1 MEETERPEG
10 RGAAKE
16 KEEKGTELFYM
27 LQSLGI
33 AVSAMILLFTFVVR
47 VNQVKGHSMDNTL
60 QPQEL
65 LLVWHLGYTPKAG
78 DIVIVNRPNVDILEG
93 EAIVKR
99 VIAVGGQTVDID
111 YGAGIVYVDGVPLY
125 QRDHVS
131 ARQPLYAADPLRHPG
146 GVGLRHGGQPEQLH
160 RQPERGRGPRGGAVH
175 PGPRGAGP
183 VAPVQGRY
191 TLRRR
196 KPAPDA
202 ASMRRGLC
210 IRETLWKDRAASGGT
225 A

>member
-16 KEEKGTELFYM
+16 KEEKGAELFYM
-27 LQSLGI
+27 LQSLVI

-111 YGAGIVYVDGVPLY
+111 YGAGIVYVDGVPLDEPY
-125 QRDHVS
+125 IKETMY
-131 ARQPLYAADPLRHPG
+131 LPG
-146 GVGLRHGGQPEQLH
+146 SPYMQQTHFDIPEGSVFVMGDN
-160 RQPERGRGPRGGAVH
+160 RNNSTDSRNEAV
-175 PGPRGAGP
+175 GP
-183 VAPVQGRY
+183 VEERFILGHAV
-191 TLRRR
+191 L
-196 KPAPDA
+196 
-202 ASMRRGLC
+202 GLWP
-210 IRETLWKDRAASGGT
+210 LSKLGAL
-225 A
+225 

>member
-10 RGAAKE
+10 CGAAKE

-27 LQSLGI
+27 LQSLVI

-78 DIVIVNRPNVDILEG
+78 DIVIVNRPNVDILGG

-111 YGAGIVYVDGVPLY
+111 YGAGIVYVDGVPLDEPY
-125 QRDHVS
+125 IKETMY
-131 ARQPLYAADPLRHPG
+131 LPG
-146 GVGLRHGGQPEQLH
+146 SPYMQQTHFDIPEGSVFVMGDN
-160 RQPERGRGPRGGAVH
+160 RNNSTDSRNEAV
-175 PGPRGAGP
+175 GP
-183 VAPVQGRY
+183 VEERFILGHAV
-191 TLRRR
+191 L
-196 KPAPDA
+196 
-202 ASMRRGLC
+202 GLWP
-210 IRETLWKDRAASGGT
+210 LSKLGAL
-225 A
+225 

>member
-1 MEETERPEG
+1 MEEAERPEG

-27 LQSLGI
+27 LQSLVI

-111 YGAGIVYVDGVPLY
+111 YGAGIVYVDGVPLDEPY
-125 QRDHVS
+125 IKETMY
-131 ARQPLYAADPLRHPG
+131 LPG
-146 GVGLRHGGQPEQLH
+146 SPYMQQTHFDIPEGSVFVMGDN
-160 RQPERGRGPRGGAVH
+160 RNNSTDSRNEAV
-175 PGPRGAGP
+175 GP
-183 VAPVQGRY
+183 VEERFILGHAV
-191 TLRRR
+191 L
-196 KPAPDA
+196 
-202 ASMRRGLC
+202 GLWP
-210 IRETLWKDRAASGGT
+210 LSKLGAL
-225 A
+225 

>member
-27 LQSLGI
+27 LQSLVI

-65 LLVWHLGYTPKAG
+65 LLVWNLGYTPKAG
-78 DIVIVNRPNVDILEG
+78 DIVIVNRPNVDILGG

-111 YGAGIVYVDGVPLY
+111 YGAGIVYVDGVALDEPYIKETMYL
-125 QRDHVS
+125 
-131 ARQPLYAADPLRHPG
+131 PG
-146 GVGLRHGGQPEQLH
+146 SPYMQQTHFDIPEGSVFVMGDN
-160 RQPERGRGPRGGAVH
+160 RNNSTDSRNEAV
-175 PGPRGAGP
+175 GP
-183 VAPVQGRY
+183 VEERFILGHAV
-191 TLRRR
+191 L
-196 KPAPDA
+196 
-202 ASMRRGLC
+202 GLWP
-210 IRETLWKDRAASGGT
+210 LSKLGAL
-225 A
+225 

>member
-27 LQSLGI
+27 LQSLVI

-78 DIVIVNRPNVDILEG
+78 DIVIVNRPNVDILGG

-99 VIAVGGQTVDID
+99 VIAVGGQAVDID
-111 YGAGIVYVDGVPLY
+111 YGSGTVYVDGVALDEPYIKETMYLPGSPY
-125 QRDHVS
+125 MQQTHFESPEGSVFVMGDNRNGSTDS
-131 ARQPLYAADPLRHPG
+131 RHEL
-146 GVGLRHGGQPEQLH
+146 V
-160 RQPERGRGPRGGAVH
+160 GAVDNSFVLGH
-175 PGPRGAGP
+175 AVFSFWPLSKAG
-183 VAPVQGRY
+183 
-191 TLRRR
+191 TL
-196 KPAPDA
+196 
-202 ASMRRGLC
+202 
-210 IRETLWKDRAASGGT
+210 
-225 A
+225 

>member
-27 LQSLGI
+27 LQSLVI

-78 DIVIVNRPNVDILEG
+78 DIVIVNRPNVDILGG

-111 YGAGIVYVDGVPLY
+111 YGAGIVYVDGVPLDEPY
-125 QRDHVS
+125 IKETMY
-131 ARQPLYAADPLRHPG
+131 LPG
-146 GVGLRHGGQPEQLH
+146 SPYMQQTHFDIPEGSVFVMGDN
-160 RQPERGRGPRGGAVH
+160 RNNSTDSRNEAV
-175 PGPRGAGP
+175 GP
-183 VAPVQGRY
+183 VEERFILGHAV
-191 TLRRR
+191 L
-196 KPAPDA
+196 
-202 ASMRRGLC
+202 GLWP
-210 IRETLWKDRAASGGT
+210 LSKLGAL
-225 A
+225 

>member
-27 LQSLGI
+27 LQSLVI
-33 AVSAMILLFTFVVR
+33 AVAAMILLFTFVVR

-111 YGAGIVYVDGVPLY
+111 YGSGTVYVDGVALDEPYIKETMYL
-125 QRDHVS
+125 
-131 ARQPLYAADPLRHPG
+131 PG
-146 GVGLRHGGQPEQLH
+146 SPYMQQTHFDIPEGSVFVMGDN
-160 RQPERGRGPRGGAVH
+160 RNNSTDSRNEAV
-175 PGPRGAGP
+175 GP
-183 VAPVQGRY
+183 VEERFILGHAV
-191 TLRRR
+191 L
-196 KPAPDA
+196 
-202 ASMRRGLC
+202 GLWP
-210 IRETLWKDRAASGGT
+210 LSKLGAL
-225 A
+225 

>member
-27 LQSLGI
+27 LQSLVI

-111 YGAGIVYVDGVPLY
+111 YGAGIVYVDGVPLDEPY
-125 QRDHVS
+125 IKETMY
-131 ARQPLYAADPLRHPG
+131 LPG
-146 GVGLRHGGQPEQLH
+146 SPYMQQTHFDIPEGSVFVMGDN
-160 RQPERGRGPRGGAVH
+160 RNNSTDSRNEAV
-175 PGPRGAGP
+175 GP
-183 VAPVQGRY
+183 VEERFILG
-191 TLRRR
+191 
-196 KPAPDA
+196 PAVL
-202 ASMRRGLC
+202 GLWP
-210 IRETLWKDRAASGGT
+210 LSKLGAL
-225 A
+225 

>member
-27 LQSLGI
+27 LQSLVI

-65 LLVWHLGYTPKAG
+65 LLVWHLGYTPNAG

-111 YGAGIVYVDGVPLY
+111 YGAGTVYVDGVPLDEPY
-125 QRDHVS
+125 IKETMY
-131 ARQPLYAADPLRHPG
+131 LPG
-146 GVGLRHGGQPEQLH
+146 SPYMQQTHFDIPEGSVFVMGDN
-160 RQPERGRGPRGGAVH
+160 RNNSTDSRNEAV
-175 PGPRGAGP
+175 GP
-183 VAPVQGRY
+183 VEERFILGHAV
-191 TLRRR
+191 L
-196 KPAPDA
+196 
-202 ASMRRGLC
+202 GLWP
-210 IRETLWKDRAASGGT
+210 LSKLGAL
-225 A
+225 

>member
-27 LQSLGI
+27 LQSLVI

-65 LLVWHLGYTPKAG
+65 LLVWNLGYTPKAG

-111 YGAGIVYVDGVPLY
+111 YGAGIVYVDGVPLDEPY
-125 QRDHVS
+125 IKETMY
-131 ARQPLYAADPLRHPG
+131 LPG
-146 GVGLRHGGQPEQLH
+146 SPYMQQTHFDIPEGSVFVMGDN
-160 RQPERGRGPRGGAVH
+160 RNNSTDSRNEAV
-175 PGPRGAGP
+175 GP
-183 VAPVQGRY
+183 VEERFILGHAV
-191 TLRRR
+191 L
-196 KPAPDA
+196 
-202 ASMRRGLC
+202 GLWP
-210 IRETLWKDRAASGGT
+210 LSKLGAL
-225 A
+225 

>member
-27 LQSLGI
+27 LQSLVV

-111 YGAGIVYVDGVPLY
+111 YGVGIVYVDGVPLDEPY
-125 QRDHVS
+125 IKETMY
-131 ARQPLYAADPLRHPG
+131 LPG
-146 GVGLRHGGQPEQLH
+146 SPYMQQTHFDIPEGSVFVMGDN
-160 RQPERGRGPRGGAVH
+160 RNNSTDSRNEAV
-175 PGPRGAGP
+175 GP
-183 VAPVQGRY
+183 VEERFILGHAV
-191 TLRRR
+191 L
-196 KPAPDA
+196 
-202 ASMRRGLC
+202 GLWP
-210 IRETLWKDRAASGGT
+210 LSKLGAL
-225 A
+225 

>member
-1 MEETERPEG
+1 MEETERAEG

-27 LQSLGI
+27 LQSLVI

-111 YGAGIVYVDGVPLY
+111 YGAGIVYVDGVPLDEPY
-125 QRDHVS
+125 IKETMY
-131 ARQPLYAADPLRHPG
+131 LPG
-146 GVGLRHGGQPEQLH
+146 SPYMQQTHFDIPEGSVFVMGDN
-160 RQPERGRGPRGGAVH
+160 RNNSTDSRNEAV
-175 PGPRGAGP
+175 GP
-183 VAPVQGRY
+183 VEERFILGHAV
-191 TLRRR
+191 L
-196 KPAPDA
+196 
-202 ASMRRGLC
+202 GLWP
-210 IRETLWKDRAASGGT
+210 LSKLGAL
-225 A
+225 

>member
-27 LQSLGI
+27 LQSLVI
-33 AVSAMILLFTFVVR
+33 AVAAMILLFTFVVR

-111 YGAGIVYVDGVPLY
+111 YGSGIVYVDGVPLDEPY
-125 QRDHVS
+125 IKETMY
-131 ARQPLYAADPLRHPG
+131 LPG
-146 GVGLRHGGQPEQLH
+146 SPYMQQTHFDIPEGSVFVMGDN
-160 RQPERGRGPRGGAVH
+160 RNNSTDSRNEAV
-175 PGPRGAGP
+175 GP
-183 VAPVQGRY
+183 VEERFILGHAV
-191 TLRRR
+191 L
-196 KPAPDA
+196 
-202 ASMRRGLC
+202 GLWP
-210 IRETLWKDRAASGGT
+210 LSKLGAL
-225 A
+225 

>member
-27 LQSLGI
+27 LQSLVI

-78 DIVIVNRPNVDILEG
+78 DIVIVNRPNVDILGG

-99 VIAVGGQTVDID
+99 VIAVGDQTVDID
-111 YGAGIVYVDGVPLY
+111 YGAGIVYVDGVPLDEPY
-125 QRDHVS
+125 IKETMY
-131 ARQPLYAADPLRHPG
+131 LPG
-146 GVGLRHGGQPEQLH
+146 SPYMQQTHFDIPEGSVFVMGDN
-160 RQPERGRGPRGGAVH
+160 RNNSTDSRNEAV
-175 PGPRGAGP
+175 GP
-183 VAPVQGRY
+183 VEERFILGHAV
-191 TLRRR
+191 L
-196 KPAPDA
+196 
-202 ASMRRGLC
+202 GLWP
-210 IRETLWKDRAASGGT
+210 LSKLGAL
-225 A
+225 

>member
-27 LQSLGI
+27 LQSLVI

-78 DIVIVNRPNVDILEG
+78 DIVIVNRPNVDIL
-93 EAIVKR
+93 
-99 VIAVGGQTVDID
+99 
-111 YGAGIVYVDGVPLY
+111 
-125 QRDHVS
+125 
-131 ARQPLYAADPLRHPG
+131 
-146 GVGLRHGGQPEQLH
+146 
-160 RQPERGRGPRGGAVH
+160 
-175 PGPRGAGP
+175 
-183 VAPVQGRY
+183 
-191 TLRRR
+191 
-196 KPAPDA
+196 
-202 ASMRRGLC
+202 
-210 IRETLWKDRAASGGT
+210 
-225 A
+225 

>member
-27 LQSLGI
+27 LQSLVV

-78 DIVIVNRPNVDILEG
+78 DIVIVNRPNVDILGG

-111 YGAGIVYVDGVPLY
+111 YGAGIVYVDGVPLDEPY
-125 QRDHVS
+125 IKETMY
-131 ARQPLYAADPLRHPG
+131 LPG
-146 GVGLRHGGQPEQLH
+146 SPYMQQTHFDIPEGSVFVMGDN
-160 RQPERGRGPRGGAVH
+160 RNNSTDSRNEAV
-175 PGPRGAGP
+175 GP
-183 VAPVQGRY
+183 VEERFILGHAV
-191 TLRRR
+191 L
-196 KPAPDA
+196 
-202 ASMRRGLC
+202 GLWP
-210 IRETLWKDRAASGGT
+210 LSKLGAL
-225 A
+225 

>member
-16 KEEKGTELFYM
+16 KEEKGAELFYM
-27 LQSLGI
+27 LQSLVI
-33 AVSAMILLFTFVVR
+33 AVAAMILLFTFVVR

-111 YGAGIVYVDGVPLY
+111 YGAGIVYVDGVPLDEPY
-125 QRDHVS
+125 IKETMY
-131 ARQPLYAADPLRHPG
+131 LPG
-146 GVGLRHGGQPEQLH
+146 SPYIQQTHFDIPEGSVFVMGDN
-160 RQPERGRGPRGGAVH
+160 RNNSTDSRNEAV
-175 PGPRGAGP
+175 GP
-183 VAPVQGRY
+183 VEERFILGHAV
-191 TLRRR
+191 L
-196 KPAPDA
+196 
-202 ASMRRGLC
+202 GLWP
-210 IRETLWKDRAASGGT
+210 LSKLGAL
-225 A
+225 

>member
-27 LQSLGI
+27 LQSLVI

-111 YGAGIVYVDGVPLY
+111 YGAGIVYVDGVPLDEPY
-125 QRDHVS
+125 IKETMY
-131 ARQPLYAADPLRHPG
+131 LPG
-146 GVGLRHGGQPEQLH
+146 SPYMQQTHFDIPEGSVFVMGDN
-160 RQPERGRGPRGGAVH
+160 RNTSTDSRNEAV
-175 PGPRGAGP
+175 GP
-183 VAPVQGRY
+183 VEERFILGHAV
-191 TLRRR
+191 L
-196 KPAPDA
+196 
-202 ASMRRGLC
+202 GLWP
-210 IRETLWKDRAASGGT
+210 LSKLGAL
-225 A
+225 

>member
-27 LQSLGI
+27 LQSLVI

-111 YGAGIVYVDGVPLY
+111 YGAGIVYVDGVPLDEPY
-125 QRDHVS
+125 IKETMYLPGSPYMQQTHFDIPEGSVFVMGDNRNGSTDS
-131 ARQPLYAADPLRHPG
+131 RHEL
-146 GVGLRHGGQPEQLH
+146 V
-160 RQPERGRGPRGGAVH
+160 GAVDNSFVLGH
-175 PGPRGAGP
+175 AVFSFWPLSKAG
-183 VAPVQGRY
+183 
-191 TLRRR
+191 TL
-196 KPAPDA
+196 
-202 ASMRRGLC
+202 
-210 IRETLWKDRAASGGT
+210 
-225 A
+225 

>member
-27 LQSLGI
+27 LQSLVI

-111 YGAGIVYVDGVPLY
+111 YGVGIVYVDGVPLDEPY
-125 QRDHVS
+125 IKETMYLPASPYMQQTHFDI
-131 ARQPLYAADPLRHPG
+131 
-146 GVGLRHGGQPEQLH
+146 PEGSVFVMGDN
-160 RQPERGRGPRGGAVH
+160 RNNSTDSRNEAV
-175 PGPRGAGP
+175 GP
-183 VAPVQGRY
+183 VEERFILGHAVLGLWPLSKAG
-191 TLRRR
+191 TL
-196 KPAPDA
+196 
-202 ASMRRGLC
+202 
-210 IRETLWKDRAASGGT
+210 
-225 A
+225 

>member
-27 LQSLGI
+27 LQSLVI

-111 YGAGIVYVDGVPLY
+111 YDTNTVYVDGVALDESYILEPMRPLPAEY
-125 QRDHVS
+125 ATHIEVPEGSVFVMGDNRNNSTDGRDPRVGVVDQRCILGKALFVLLPFQDAGVVES
-131 ARQPLYAADPLRHPG
+131 ISQP
-146 GVGLRHGGQPEQLH
+146 
-160 RQPERGRGPRGGAVH
+160 
-175 PGPRGAGP
+175 
-183 VAPVQGRY
+183 
-191 TLRRR
+191 
-196 KPAPDA
+196 
-202 ASMRRGLC
+202 
-210 IRETLWKDRAASGGT
+210 RA
-225 A
+225 

>member
-1 MEETERPEG
+1 MEETERPKG

-27 LQSLGI
+27 LQSLVI

-111 YGAGIVYVDGVPLY
+111 YGAGIVYVDGVPLDEPY
-125 QRDHVS
+125 IKETMY
-131 ARQPLYAADPLRHPG
+131 LPG
-146 GVGLRHGGQPEQLH
+146 SPYMQQTHFDIPEGSVFVMGDN
-160 RQPERGRGPRGGAVH
+160 RNNSTDSRNEVV
-175 PGPRGAGP
+175 GP
-183 VAPVQGRY
+183 VEERFILGHAV
-191 TLRRR
+191 L
-196 KPAPDA
+196 
-202 ASMRRGLC
+202 GLWP
-210 IRETLWKDRAASGGT
+210 LSKLGAL
-225 A
+225 

>member
-27 LQSLGI
+27 LQSLVI

-99 VIAVGGQTVDID
+99 VSAVGGQTVDID
-111 YGAGIVYVDGVPLY
+111 YGAGIVYVDGVPLDEPY
-125 QRDHVS
+125 IKETMY
-131 ARQPLYAADPLRHPG
+131 LPG
-146 GVGLRHGGQPEQLH
+146 SPYMQQTHFDIPEGSVFVMGDN
-160 RQPERGRGPRGGAVH
+160 RNNSTDSRNEAV
-175 PGPRGAGP
+175 GP
-183 VAPVQGRY
+183 VEERFILGHAV
-191 TLRRR
+191 L
-196 KPAPDA
+196 
-202 ASMRRGLC
+202 GLWP
-210 IRETLWKDRAASGGT
+210 LSKLGAL
-225 A
+225 

>member
-27 LQSLGI
+27 LQSLVI

-111 YGAGIVYVDGVPLY
+111 YGAGIVYVDGVPLDEPY
-125 QRDHVS
+125 IKETMY
-131 ARQPLYAADPLRHPG
+131 LPG
-146 GVGLRHGGQPEQLH
+146 SPYMQQTHFDIPEGSVFVMGDN
-160 RQPERGRGPRGGAVH
+160 RNNSTDSRNKAV
-175 PGPRGAGP
+175 GP
-183 VAPVQGRY
+183 VEERFILGHAV
-191 TLRRR
+191 L
-196 KPAPDA
+196 
-202 ASMRRGLC
+202 GLWP
-210 IRETLWKDRAASGGT
+210 LSKLGAL
-225 A
+225 